1 MAVLSKLVVELGF
14 DSKGFRSGINDIK
27 GELNKMGASFRD
39 VGMKA
44 TAGLTLP
51 IAAGFTYAI
60 GIASDA
66 NEAIDASGLVFKENA
81 KEMEAWALT
90 GAAAFGMNQVEA
102 LNAAT
107 TFGLF
112 GRAAGLAQAELPGF
126 SQSLT
131 KVSGDLGSMLNVD
144 PTEML
149 LAVQAG
155 LRGEAEP
162 LSRYGILLNEATVA
176 QRAME
181 MTGKAN
187 ADQLTIGEKVLA
199 RQELIL
205 EGAAVAMD
213 NFQNTSG
220 GLANQQRILRK
231 QLDNLAITLGRKL
244 LPYVTRFV
252 KWLNNAV
259 LSVQSLS
266 PKMQTLIVVA
276 LALAAAIGPVLIAL
290 GLMLPAISVLLGPI
304 GLIVI
309 AIGLLAAAFA
319 TDFMG
324 IRGHVMSVV
333 EVLGTLSRYFKRA
346 FDSGESVKALTAA
359 LPEPLQKVGRAF
371 FLVADAVGDLVAAFK
386 KNGLSGVWEAL
397 PGELGQVWE
406 ALRILASEGFGKLK
420 EAFFGIPWAD
430 IGLSVLALGQAAFGA
445 IPWGDIWDGIS
456 GFFTGIWNAFQNFD
470 YNSLGVTVGEGI
482 RGAIESVGP
491 TLLAVGG
498 KIIRSLYDGITG
510 ADWLE
515 VLKWVA
521 LIPVAIPAAIIGATT
536 VLIPKGKEFIMGL
549 MEGLGVNWEEV
560 TAWFNTRD
568 EAALMAIGTLTATL
582 LQKGKD
588 LIDGLRDGASEKWN
602 VFTGW
607 LKNRGA
613 IAVNFIGDLTETLL
627 QKGKDLIQGLRDGAL
642 DVWDILLEWLDGRA
656 NAILGAIGDLSGLL
670 YDVGYGIVQGM
681 ADGLYAGAGL
691 VISAAQYLADLI
703 PGPIKKILGMA
714 SPSKLMRALMVNV
727 PKGMALGMKDGERL
741 VSNASAS
748 LAGAS
753 IPQVGYSGMGMLG
766 GNGSSS
772 GANYGGVTNH
782 FHIDGSKDPQAVAD
796 AVFAKFSR
804 EMALA

>member
-14 DSKGFRSGINDIK
+14 DGKGFRSGLNDVK
-27 GELNKMGASFRD
+27 NDLNKWGASLRD
-39 VGMKA
+39 VGTKA
-44 TAGLTLP
+44 TLGLTLP
-51 IAAGFTYAI
+51 IAAGFGLLI
-60 GIASDA
+60 KSASDL
-66 NEAIDASGLVFKENA
+66 NEAQSATDTIYGDSAVAVSKWAKTTADAYGI
-81 KEMEAWALT
+81 T
-90 GAAAFGMNQVEA
+90 NQEA
-102 LNAAT
+102 LNSVNMLGQIFKGFDISEDA
-107 TFGLF
+107 
-112 GRAAGLAQAELPGF
+112 AAGF
-126 SQSLT
+126 SMQI
-131 KVSGDLGSMLNVD
+131 VEAAGDLASFNNTNPADVLND
-144 PTEML
+144 L
-149 LAVQAG
+149 RAG
-155 LRGEAEP
+155 LVGEAEP
-162 LSRYGILLNEATVA
+162 LRKYGILLDEASVA

-181 MTGKAN
+181 MTGKTN
-187 ADQLTIGEKVLA
+187 ADQLTASEKVLA

-205 EGAAVAMD
+205 DGLGDAQGDAARTAD
-213 NFQNTSG
+213 S
-220 GLANQQRILRK
+220 LANVIRRLRARGVDLAAK
-231 QLDNLAITLGRKL
+231 WGQLL
-244 LPYVTRFV
+244 LPNVLKFSQFLLRVTTAIE
-252 KWLNNAV
+252 N
-259 LSVQSLS
+259 LS
-266 PKMQTLIVVA
+266 PRMQKLIMVG

-290 GLMLPAISVLLGPI
+290 GMMIPALLALTGPL
-304 GLIVI
+304 GLVI
-309 AIGLLAAAFA
+309 LAIGLLAAAFA

-386 KNGLSGVWEAL
+386 KDGLSGVWEAL

-456 GFFTGIWNAFQNFD
+456 GFFTGIWNAFQKFD

-482 RGAIESVGP
+482 RTAIESVGP

-510 ADWLE
+510 ADWQD
-515 VLKWVA
+515 VLMWVA
-521 LIPVAIPAAIIGATT
+521 LIPVAIPAAIIGATA

-602 VFTGW
+602 TFTGW

-766 GNGSSS
+766 GNGSGGSNT
-772 GANYGGVTNH
+772 NYGGITINVS
-782 FHIDGSKDPQAVAD
+782 GAGDPDAVAD
-796 AVFAKFSR
+796 RVFAKFSR